1 MNPELRALYQEVI
14 VDHGRHPRN
23 FGPLTNTTHSL
34 KGVNP
39 LCGDK
44 LVLHAQVL
52 DDRIQALHF
61 EGSGCAISM
70 ASASLMTEA
79 MKGKTLQES
88 KLLFEHF
95 HAMLTQSAHASP
107 LLGKLSVFE
116 GVREYPT
123 RIKCA
128 TLAWHTLN
136 HVIIGDNEIVT
147 TE

>member
-1 MNPELRALYQEVI
+1 MNPDLRALYQEVI

-23 FGPLTNTTHSL
+23 FGPLSQATHSL

-44 LVLHAQVL
+44 LVLHAQVAGN
-52 DDRIQALHF
+52 RIQTLHF

-70 ASASLMTEA
+70 ASASLMTET
-79 MKGKTLQES
+79 MKGKTLEEA

-95 HAMLTQSAHASP
+95 HAMLTQSAHATP
-107 LLGKLSVFE
+107 QLGKLSVFE
-116 GVREYPT
+116 GVKEYPA

-136 HVIIGDNEIVT
+136 HVIIGDHETAT

>member
-23 FGPLTNTTHSL
+23 FGPLSNTSHSL

-44 LVLHAQVL
+44 LILYANIA
-52 DDRIQALHF
+52 DNRIQIIGF

-79 MKGKTLQES
+79 MKGKTLEEA
-88 KLLFEHF
+88 KTLFEHF
-95 HAMLTQSAHASP
+95 HAMLTQSSHADAR
-107 LLGKLSVFE
+107 LGKLSVFE
-116 GVREYPT
+116 GVKEYPA

-136 HVIIGDNEIVT
+136 HVIIGDNQPAT

>member
-23 FGPLTNTTHSL
+23 FGPLSNTSHAL

-44 LVLHAQVL
+44 LILYANIA
-52 DDRIQALHF
+52 DNRIQIIGF

-79 MKGKTLQES
+79 MKGKTLEEA
-88 KLLFEHF
+88 KILFEHF
-95 HAMLTQSAHASP
+95 HAMLTQSAHPDS

-116 GVREYPT
+116 GVKEYPA

-136 HVIIGDNEIVT
+136 HVIIGDNQPAT